1 MVHFLAHGKDD
12 SVGVAVVDLKAGQ
25 TAEGWN
31 TEKEE
36 AVQVKANSD
45 IPLGHKIALADIKQG
60 GTVIKYNCPIG
71 AASQSIRRGDHVHTH
86 NLKSKRWT
94 A

>member
-12 SVGVAVVDLKAGQ
+12 TVGVAVVDLKAGQ

-31 TEKEE
+31 SEKDE
-36 AVQVKANSD
+36 AVRATANSD
-45 IPLGHKIALADIKQG
+45 IPLGHKIALTDIKQG
-60 GTVIKYNCPIG
+60 DSVIKYNCPIG
-71 AASQSIRRGDHVHTH
+71 VASQNIRRGDHVHTH
-86 NLKSKRWT
+86 NLKSKRWQ